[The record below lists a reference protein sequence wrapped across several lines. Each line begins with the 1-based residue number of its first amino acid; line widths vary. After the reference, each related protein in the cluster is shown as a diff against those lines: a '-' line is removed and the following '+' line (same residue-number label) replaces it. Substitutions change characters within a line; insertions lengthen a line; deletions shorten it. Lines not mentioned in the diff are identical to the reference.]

1 MKKFSLVLFILVIA
15 VSFAAI
21 SCSGQKK
28 SGAASSGNMVV
39 DALNASLAK
48 VPIEGFQS
56 GKAASKQEWDAM
68 ITKAIPVVKEV
79 LPKVPDGYSL
89 QTTGHT
95 DAQGGVNS
103 AGNLNLST
111 ARAKQVYD
119 AIKKQGVNDKKF
131 TYKGV
136 AGNIISSKCGA
147 NDNCQRRVT
156 FMVVPAK

>member
-79 LPKVPDGYSL
+79 LPKVPDGY
-89 QTTGHT
+89 
-95 DAQGGVNS
+95 
-103 AGNLNLST
+103 
-111 ARAKQVYD
+111 
-119 AIKKQGVNDKKF
+119 
-131 TYKGV
+131 
-136 AGNIISSKCGA
+136 
-147 NDNCQRRVT
+147 
-156 FMVVPAK
+156 